1 LVYNVYLAGPDVF
14 LDNAIE
20 HGEKLK
26 SMCLKH
32 GFIGHFPLDNKLDL
46 STNEKHSNASS
57 IYNSNTKLID
67 MCDAIIANIEPFRGV
82 SADPGTAF
90 EIGYAVAKNKLVSLY
105 TSDKSFYKHRVGNSF
120 YKNDK
125 WNIEDFDMVDNLML
139 LAPTNNIVYE
149 SFEKAVIELAKRFI
163 WE

>member
-1 LVYNVYLAGPDVF
+1 MAYNVYLAGPDVF

-26 SMCLKH
+26 LLCSKH
-32 GFIGHFPLDNKLDL
+32 GLIGHFPLDNKLDL
-46 STNEKHSNASS
+46 SANGKHSNASS

-67 MCDAIIANIEPFRGV
+67 MCDALIANIEPFRGV

-105 TSDKSFYKHRVGNSF
+105 TCNLNFYKHRVGTSN

-139 LAPTNNIVYE
+139 LAPTNNVVYE

-163 WE
+163 

>member
-1 LVYNVYLAGPDVF
+1 
-14 LDNAIE
+14 
-20 HGEKLK
+20 
-26 SMCLKH
+26 
-32 GFIGHFPLDNKLDL
+32 
-46 STNEKHSNASS
+46 
-57 IYNSNTKLID
+57 
-67 MCDAIIANIEPFRGV
+67 MCDALIANIEPFRGV

-105 TSDKSFYKHRVGNSF
+105 TSNLNFYKHRVGTSN

-139 LAPTNNIVYE
+139 LAPTNNVVYE

-163 WE
+163 

>member
-1 LVYNVYLAGPDVF
+1 MAYNVYLAGPDVF

-26 SMCLKH
+26 SLCSKH
-32 GFIGHFPLDNKLDL
+32 GLIGHFPLDNKLDL
-46 STNEKHSNASS
+46 SSNGKHSNASS

-67 MCDAIIANIEPFRGV
+67 MCDALIANIEPFRGV

-105 TSDKSFYKHRVGNSF
+105 TSNLNFYKHRVGTSN

-139 LAPTNNIVYE
+139 LAPTNNVVYE

-163 WE
+163 

>member
-1 LVYNVYLAGPDVF
+1 MVYNVYLAGPDVF

-26 SMCLKH
+26 SMCLEH
-32 GFIGHFPLDNKLDL
+32 GLIGHFPLDNKLDL
-46 STNEKHSNASS
+46 SPNEKHSDASY

-67 MCDAIIANIEPFRGV
+67 MCDGLIANIEPFRGV

-105 TSDKSFYKHRVGNSF
+105 TSDLSLSLIH
-120 YKNDK
+120 
-125 WNIEDFDMVDNLML
+125 I
-139 LAPTNNIVYE
+139 
-149 SFEKAVIELAKRFI
+149 
-163 WE
+163 

>member
-26 SMCLKH
+26 SMCLEH
-32 GFIGHFPLDNKLDL
+32 GLIGHFPLDNKLDL
-46 STNEKHSNASS
+46 SPNEKHSDASY

-67 MCDAIIANIEPFRGV
+67 MCDGLIANIEPFRGV

-105 TSDKSFYKHRVGNSF
+105 TSDLSFYKHRVGNSF

-139 LAPTNNIVYE
+139 LAPTNNVVYA
-149 SFEKAVIELAKRFI
+149 SFEKAVIELAKIFFK
-163 WE
+163 

>member
-1 LVYNVYLAGPDVF
+1 MAYNVYLAGPDVF

-26 SMCLKH
+26 SLCSKH
-32 GFIGHFPLDNKLDL
+32 GLIGHFPLDNKLDL
-46 STNEKHSNASS
+46 SSNGKHSNASS

-67 MCDAIIANIEPFRGV
+67 MCDALIANIEPFRGV

-90 EIGYAVAKNKLVSLY
+90 EIGYAIAKNKFVTLY
-105 TSDKSFYKHRVGNSF
+105 TSDLRFYTDRVENSL

-139 LAPTNNIVYE
+139 LSATSNVIYE
-149 SFEKAVIELAKRFI
+149 SFENAIKELSKRFSH
-163 WE
+163 